1 MNELQLSQ
9 VEDIRNAINDLY
21 DKLKVDLY
29 KKHTGVKVRYEKVD
43 LPKLVEANLEFIV
56 SRLNQLRDGE

>member
-1 MNELQLSQ
+1 MNESQLEQ

-21 DKLKVDLY
+21 SKLKVDLY

-43 LPKLVEANLEFIV
+43 LTKLVEGNLEFIV
-56 SRLNQLRDGE
+56 G